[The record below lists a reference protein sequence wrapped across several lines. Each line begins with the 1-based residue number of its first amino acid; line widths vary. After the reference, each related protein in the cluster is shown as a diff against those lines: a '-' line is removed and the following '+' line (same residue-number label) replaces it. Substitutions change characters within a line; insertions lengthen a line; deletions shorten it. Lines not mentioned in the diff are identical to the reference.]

1 MLTVKILIVED
12 EQLVAD
18 DLREIL
24 EALEYTVV
32 GLAASGEDAIKS
44 VERNLPDLILMDI
57 HLAGE
62 MDGIQAAEQI
72 QSRFNVP
79 VVYLTAYADRTTL
92 TRVKATHPFGYIVKP
107 FNESM
112 LSTTIEVALSRH
124 QIESSIRNTLAS
136 TETVKRQAEA
146 QSQSKS
152 DLISMVSH
160 ELRNPLAV
168 IRFATEILQQQG
180 GQMTLERYH
189 RLLEQIQMAA
199 DSLNYLLEDVLTLER
214 TGSEQLECFPSPIE
228 IVGFCQEQ
236 METLKLGTGKVY
248 TLTLSPQA
256 DRCTV
261 FLDSKLLWH
270 LLNNLLSN
278 AIKYSPQGG
287 EIQLG
292 VSWDEQTVCLKVQD
306 QGIGI
311 PPDAQPKLF
320 DPFYRAD
327 NVGRIPGTGLGLA
340 IARQCVILQGGEID
354 VESAIGQGTTFRVKL
369 PRKLEGSI
377 EQKPVQ

>member
-1 MLTVKILIVED
+1 MPTARILVVED

-24 EALEYTVV
+24 ESLGYVVV
-32 GLAASGEDAIKS
+32 GLVAAGEDAIQH
-44 VERNLPDLILMDI
+44 VEQNLPDLILMDI

-62 MDGIQAAEQI
+62 IDGIQAAEQI
-72 QSRFNVP
+72 QLRFDVP
-79 VVYLTAYADRTTL
+79 IVYLTAYADRTTL
-92 TRVKATHPFGYIVKP
+92 ERVKATYPFGYIVKP

-112 LSTTIEVALSRH
+112 LSTSIEVALSRH
-124 QIESSIRNTLAS
+124 QVEASIRKTLAS
-136 TETVKRQAEA
+136 TETVKQQAEA
-146 QSQSKS
+146 QIQSKS
-152 DLISMVSH
+152 ELLSMVSH

-180 GQMTLERYH
+180 EQMPPERCH

-214 TGSEQLECFPSPIE
+214 TGSDRLECFPTPIE

-236 METLKLGTGKVY
+236 IETLRLGTGEAY
-248 TLTLSPQA
+248 TLTLSSQA
-256 DRCTV
+256 DRCMV
-261 FLDSKLLWH
+261 VLDSKLLWH

-287 EIQLG
+287 DVQLK
-292 VSWDEQTVCLKVQD
+292 VSWNAQNVYLKVQD
-306 QGIGI
+306 EGIGI
-311 PPDAQPKLF
+311 PAEAQPKLF
-320 DPFYRAD
+320 DPFYRAN

-340 IARQCVILQGGEID
+340 IVRQCVSLQGGEIQ
-354 VESAIGQGTTFRVKL
+354 VESAIGQGTTFQVSL
-369 PRKLEGSI
+369 PRKLECPIG
-377 EQKPVQ
+377 